1 MDENELIIQK
11 KIISIFQELQNEI
24 DNNYSKTNA
33 LGWQQR
39 NELISHVNSEYGNHE
54 KLNNKRNE
62 WKKELEKGKVLK
74 WLNDLFTQKRDLFGY
89 FENYEQIIDEIK
101 DFRELAISTE
111 KYEVANELSI
121 WENKLPKNN

>member
-74 WLNDLFTQKRDLFGY
+74 WLNDLFSQQRDLFGY
-89 FENYEQIIDEIK
+89 FENYEQIINEIK
-101 DFRELAISTE
+101 GFRELAISTE
-111 KYEVANELSI
+111 KYEVAKELSI
-121 WENKLPKNN
+121 WEDKLMKNN